1 MADPQTGNKAMRMTA
16 AVLALGLALLAA
28 PGQAQDFNTL
38 LEGLGRALNPD
49 EERERTERR
58 SRYEELRRRD
68 QEDDRDR
75 DRREAARYD
84 ERYDPR
90 EDRFWSEEAQR
101 LDYERMSDTERELY
115 ERLGERERERFE
127 EDAGYERQRRYERMS
142 DAERRRYDEALE
154 DMHEEIRRERRRGG

>member
-1 MADPQTGNKAMRMTA
+1 MRMTT
-16 AVLALGLALLAA
+16 AVLAIGLALAAA

-49 EERERTERR
+49 EERERAERR

-84 ERYDPR
+84 ERYDPS

-101 LDYERMSDTERELY
+101 LDYERMSDTERQLY
-115 ERLGERERERFE
+115 DRLSERERGRYE
-127 EDAGYERQRRYERMS
+127 EDAGYERRQRYERMS

-154 DMHEEIRRERRRGG
+154 DMHEEIRRERRRSG